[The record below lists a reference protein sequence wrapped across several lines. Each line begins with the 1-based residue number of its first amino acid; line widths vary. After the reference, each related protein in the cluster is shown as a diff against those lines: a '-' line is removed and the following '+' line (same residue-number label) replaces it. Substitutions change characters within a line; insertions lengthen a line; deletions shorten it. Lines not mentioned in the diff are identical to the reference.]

1 MIAQLQ
7 NILVTD
13 GADALATF
21 CETTFGLSRSDAARL
36 TAAVATAAY
45 IEHVDADPA
54 AVAMLHRLAA

>member
-7 NILVTD
+7 NILVTA
-13 GADALATF
+13 GADALQAF
-21 CETTFGLSRSDAARL
+21 LVETFGIDASDAARL

-45 IEHVDADPA
+45 IEHINNDPA